1 MGLGKARE
9 EARKGEETEYTQ
21 VVGVTVWHLPIASC
35 HAATS
40 DHVAHVA
47 DHASAL
53 AIARSLLD
61 EVADPRWADDG
72 GPRLALTRCH
82 GGLSSGKMQH

>member
-1 MGLGKARE
+1 MTDNGE
-9 EARKGEETEYTQ
+9 EAERKKQRVQ
-21 VVGVTVWHLPIASC
+21 VSYLGPYLPIASS

-61 EVADPRWADDG
+61 EVADPRWTNDG
-72 GPRLALTRCH
+72 RTRLALTRSH
-82 GGLSSGKMQH
+82 